1 MFDNM
6 KMMGALAGLMK
17 NKDKLREA
25 GQRIKD
31 KAEATRVTGEAGMG
45 AVRVVVSGSLK
56 VLSVELTPGLVVG
69 MNADDKTRGL
79 AGQRIAEATN
89 DGLQKAQLKLKEAI
103 DIEAKALGFEGGL
116 PSGISGLL
124 GQ

>member
-31 KAEATRVTGEAGMG
+31 KAEATRVEGESGMG
-45 AVRVVVSGSLK
+45 AVRVTVNGSMK
-56 VLSVELTPGLVVG
+56 VLDVELTPGLVIG
-69 MNADDKTRGL
+69 MNADAKTREL
-79 AGQRIAEATN
+79 AGALIADAVN
-89 DGLQKAQLKLKEAI
+89 DGISKAQAKMKEAI
-103 DIEAKALGFEGGL
+103 DEEARALGFEGGVPGL
-116 PSGISGLL
+116 SGLL
-124 GQ
+124 GA